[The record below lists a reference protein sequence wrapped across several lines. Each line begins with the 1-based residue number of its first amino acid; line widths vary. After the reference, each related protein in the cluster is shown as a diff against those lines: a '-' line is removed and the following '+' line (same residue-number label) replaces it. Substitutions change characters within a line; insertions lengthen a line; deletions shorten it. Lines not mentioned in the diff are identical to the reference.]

1 VIQADDVQVRDNLTV
16 ETVSVRIEGRELKRL
31 RGKKFVLVKVI
42 WGGPSRENITWE
54 LEAE

>member
-1 VIQADDVQVRDNLTV
+1 MIQADDVQVRDNLTV